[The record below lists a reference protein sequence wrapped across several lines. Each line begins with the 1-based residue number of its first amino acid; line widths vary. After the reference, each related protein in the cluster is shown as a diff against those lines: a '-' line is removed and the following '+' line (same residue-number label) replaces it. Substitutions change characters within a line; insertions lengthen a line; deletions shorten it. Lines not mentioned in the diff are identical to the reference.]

1 MSFRFYLFYLLQN
14 IWNNRTPRQRRQRR
28 TSSRS
33 EALFEGVERFTKRT
47 ISTCV
52 STHEDDSDLPTVA
65 ETEAMLTE
73 GIEEEEEDNSSFDGE
88 KDREGEHTISYEN
101 MFLSIIIIITYNFD
115 KF

>member
-1 MSFRFYLFYLLQN
+1 MIFYLIFLLHN

-33 EALFEGVERFTKRT
+33 EALFEGAERFTKRT

-65 ETEAMLTE
+65 ETRAMLTE
-73 GIEEEEEDNSSFDGE
+73 GIEEEEEDDSSFDGE
-88 KDREGEHTISYEN
+88 KDREGEHTISYVN
-101 MFLSIIIIITYNFD
+101 VFFL
-115 KF
+115 